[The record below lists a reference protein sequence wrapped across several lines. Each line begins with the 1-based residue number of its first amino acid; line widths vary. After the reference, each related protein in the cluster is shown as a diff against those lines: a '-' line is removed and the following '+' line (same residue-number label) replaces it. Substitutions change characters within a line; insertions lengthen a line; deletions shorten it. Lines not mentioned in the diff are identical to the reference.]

1 MYEDDE
7 DSDLNRSQ
15 YSDYYL
21 QSSRKKSLDKFEK
34 YQQMLSFYDSQPYL
48 SLETQVI
55 TSQIVDLLFRKG
67 ANNLYEKYLITKM
80 PDFQAKKVNGLMSA
94 LIQQG
99 MMYGD
104 KGESQ
109 EELKTFW
116 KEEKEP
122 QVLNYDSR
130 SIYAV
135 NVDFKQII
143 IDETELDDSD
153 AKSIISNSSRFSFAS
168 RKTNKL
174 LSASQKIMTL
184 SKINQN
190 MVESIVKQKKPEKYQ
205 PELVRMPDEAS
216 PEPDPIADRL
226 RLAREKKDYV
236 KALELEKQRKQI
248 QDELDFE
255 NKKKEAQRLL
265 KHKQFTHDYNG
276 NIIYL
281 KKDRDQVPIPN
292 NIINLDAKSKQP
304 SEIVKEAILPNED
317 GKKVKQMNFRSQQK
331 PNFLETLEFHNQPLL
346 HLTLKPNPGNK
357 VMTMQGQIMEGGFLS
372 IQNRM
377 RKGEYDKMI
386 ESLPNRPVANY
397 LGGTQTQFNQQMMDE
412 IMQKDGIHHHRLSLH
427 SSSQMRIINKDAL
440 EDMLEDKKK
449 RKSNASQDNI
459 NEDSLDQLRKQL
471 IVKEKEKQEKER
483 KKKEIQK
490 QIKLEKITIYPSI
503 EKTVENGEY
512 AIQTALT
519 SPKTNQK
526 KEPTTRL
533 HLEVEKF
540 DLQNIKDPT
549 WGDPNLAKS
558 QMLMIS
564 SENQKRGKEPVTF
577 KIRRQQKLVN
587 SNKQMKMTASKFF
600 NS

>member
-7 DSDLNRSQ
+7 DSELNRSQ
-15 YSDYYL
+15 YSDYSL
-21 QSSRKKSLDKFEK
+21 QSNRKKSLDKFEK
-34 YQQMLSFYDSQPYL
+34 YQQMLTFYDSQPYL
-48 SLETQVI
+48 SLETQVVA
-55 TSQIVDLLFRKG
+55 SQIVDLLYTKG

-80 PDFQAKKVNGLMSA
+80 PDFQAKEVNGLMSA

-109 EELKTFW
+109 EELKAFW

-143 IDETELDDSD
+143 IDETEQDDSD
-153 AKSIISNSSRFSFAS
+153 AKSIMSNSSKFSFAS

-174 LSASQKIMTL
+174 LSASQKILTL

-190 MVESIVKQKKPEKYQ
+190 MIESTVKQKKPEKYQ
-205 PELVRMPDEAS
+205 PELVRMPDEAP

-236 KALELEKQRKQI
+236 KALELEKQRKQM

-331 PNFLETLEFHNQPLL
+331 PNFLETIEFHNQPLL

-377 RKGEYDKMI
+377 RKGEYDKMV

-412 IMQKDGIHHHRLSLH
+412 IMQKEGKHPRLSLH

-449 RKSNASQDNI
+449 RKSNASQN
-459 NEDSLDQLRKQL
+459 NVSEDSLDQLRQQL
-471 IVKEKEKQEKER
+471 IVKEKEKQEKEK

-526 KEPTTRL
+526 KEPITRL

-558 QMLMIS
+558 QMLMVS

-577 KIRRQQKLVN
+577 KIRKQQKLVN